1 MTLGVENS
9 REQENASSEEASVK
23 RNLNDAFKTQMVPD
37 KINII
42 DLPRQP

>member
-9 REQENASSEEASVK
+9 RAQDNESSEEASVK

-37 KINII
+37 KVNIM